1 MDGCALVAAAADDAD
16 VAEPI
21 YKKNLASF
29 CLCLWLP
36 FFFPP
41 IFCLSQGGGNTQSKK
56 KKRKKNVPVA
66 EVADLDDVP
75 VADAAAE
82 AEEDEI

>member
-36 FFFPP
+36 FFFP